1 MVEINDKLTKTSGKK
16 YANVVTK
23 QKKISRMQC
32 AKKKNE
38 VNGRKDM

>member
-23 QKKISRMQC
+23 QKKNKQDAMC
-32 AKKKNE
+32 KKEK
-38 VNGRKDM
+38 